1 MIVYHASYRKFNQP
15 NLKFAKSYR
24 DFGQGFYVTE
34 YYLDAL
40 SILKGNQGYIY
51 KYELNDDDL
60 THLEISDDNILNEII
75 KFRSQNIDLN
85 YDIISGPTATGKIT
99 KLFKQI
105 RNGEDCINAIKK
117 EIKFDTYHN
126 QICLKS
132 NKAINQLTLLEIE
145 DIYE

>member
-1 MIVYHASYRKFNQP
+1 MIVYHASYRKFNQH

-24 DFGQGFYVTE
+24 DFGKGFYVTE

-40 SILKGNQGYIY
+40 SILKGKPGYIY
-51 KYELNDDDL
+51 KYKLKDDDL
-60 THLEISDDNILNEII
+60 THLELTRDNVIEKII
-75 KFRSQNIDLN
+75 IFRTQNIDLN
-85 YDIISGPTATGKIT
+85 YDIISGPTATGKIS
-99 KLFKQI
+99 KLFKQL
-105 RNGEDCINAIKK
+105 RNGKDCIDSIKK
-117 EIKFDTYHN
+117 EIKFDTYQN